1 MLRWKKFIF
10 TAILAIAV
18 SVSAYQVMHS
28 RSFRD
33 NGMILSGANSSQ
45 QALRSGRGEHGRMK
59 HNMDGRSISS
69 RVFPGS
75 VVEQGRHG
83 ETEDEIAKAKQR
95 ASSALPAGS
104 VLSGNESASNA
115 APADESVRHSMMTGT
130 NGWRGRTAEDRYEV
144 VQSAARPYG
153 LEVIA
158 PVQMAE
164 SDQASEEF
172 AEEVLPDVLDYIESN
187 VVYTV
192 SNELISVEAT
202 LSNLTLTAT
211 APVRVYFVSEDGAY
225 HNSIGLQV
233 GDSADGEMESKLI
246 FPDASSAYS
255 YWKNVKDKVATS
267 DLPLMPGDFVDIGV
281 AQAGSSLNLFV
292 IPDGARQA
300 QQAYG
305 ITKEQNEDMLAHSRI
320 YGVVGDSMILI
331 GFEDLPG
338 GGDLDYN
345 DVMLA
350 VEIGKAN
357 VQSISARL
365 GLHTYGTNSP

>member
-28 RSFRD
+28 RSLRD
-33 NGMILSGANSSQ
+33 NGMILSGESSSQ
-45 QALRSGRGEHGRMK
+45 QTLRSGRGEHAGLK
-59 HNMDGRSISS
+59 NNMDRRSLSAGISS
-69 RVFPGS
+69 GS
-75 VVEQGRHG
+75 AAERGRRG
-83 ETEDEIAKAKQR
+83 EMEDGTAKQS
-95 ASSALPAGS
+95 APSALSAGS
-104 VLSGNESASNA
+104 VLSGNGSTSNA
-115 APADESVRHSMMTGT
+115 APVDDSVRHSMMTGT
-130 NGWRGRTAEDRYEV
+130 NGWLGRTAEDRYEV

-158 PVQMAE
+158 PVQMAQ

-172 AEEVLPDVLDYIESN
+172 AEAVLPDVLDYIESN

-225 HNSIGLQV
+225 HNAIGLQV

-305 ITKEQNEDMLAHSRI
+305 ITKELNEDMLAHSRI

-357 VQSISARL
+357 VDSISARL
-365 GLHTYGTNSP
+365 GLHAYSTNSP